1 MGEGKK
7 KRILLMDDDEFIRDV
22 VSDQISFLGY
32 EIELAE
38 DGREAI
44 ELYKKR
50 KEEGK
55 PFDLIIMDLT
65 IKGGMGGEEAVAEIR
80 KLNKDLPVVVS
91 TGYSDDDIV
100 RNYKSYG
107 FSGVLTKPFKMN
119 ELKKL
124 IEELTEKD

>member
-1 MGEGKK
+1 MGEEKK
-7 KRILLMDDDEFIRDV
+7 KRVLLMDDDEFIRDV

-55 PFDLIIMDLT
+55 SFDLIIMDLT
-65 IKGGMGGEEAVAEIR
+65 IKGGMGGEEAIAEIR
-80 KLNKDLPVVVS
+80 KLDKDLPVVVS

-107 FSGVLTKPFKMN
+107 FSGVLTKPFKMD

-124 IEELTEKD
+124 IEELTERD